1 MVATPITSSLR
12 YIPPGTRHY
21 YWVASIASK
30 AAPTRGELNAG
41 TDLTGEIQAVAGF
54 SVESVQVDTPDL
66 LNSFIAKIPGRT
78 QSPDS
83 SITMYASSNS
93 TDARTLMPRNT
104 SGFIVA
110 FPEGDIAGQK
120 MDVFPVKVS
129 AAATD
134 TATED
139 PGKIMFSFS
148 ITSAPV
154 QNVTIP

>member
-1 MVATPITSSLR
+1 MAATPLTPSLR

-21 YWVASIASK
+21 YWVPTIAAKAS
-30 AAPTRGELNAG
+30 PTRPELNAG

-66 LNSFIAKIPGRT
+66 LNLFISKIPGRT
-78 QSPDS
+78 QSADS
-83 SITMYASSNS
+83 SITLYSSSNS
-93 TDARTLMPRNT
+93 VDARSLMPRGT
-104 SGFIVA
+104 AGFIVC

-129 AAATD
+129 AAPMD

-139 PGKIMFSFS
+139 PAKRMFTFS

-154 QNVTIP
+154 ENVTIP